1 MRWGNAWIICR
12 DFTTGKLI
20 RGILRYIL
28 KKKFFFRYSNQFHE
42 IHPIFPGWLTI
53 LTAKASSSA
62 NKTILR
68 TFEIYLP
75 PVPSK
80 VANPNTIYECMLYL
94 QNRAA
99 KVNMKYTNI
108 TLNVGAAINAFKVL
122 WTYPEI
128 LSNVAFHLS

>member
-1 MRWGNAWIICR
+1 M
-12 DFTTGKLI
+12 
-20 RGILRYIL
+20 
-28 KKKFFFRYSNQFHE
+28 
-42 IHPIFPGWLTI
+42 
-53 LTAKASSSA
+53 LTANASSSA

-68 TFEIYLP
+68 TVEIYLP

-99 KVNMKYTNI
+99 KVNMKYANI